1 MVSKAELAFGRLL
14 RAYNKKRNKWTRG
27 KDGNLRAIVGSWT
40 LDSAYGG
47 HKVAEIVNKGG
58 GERDL
63 FDNRRRKP
71 ADFVRWV
78 DVTIAAKR
86 QR

>member
-1 MVSKAELAFGRLL
+1 MATKVELAFKKLL
-14 RAYNKKRNKWTRG
+14 RAYNKKSNKWVKSRDG
-27 KDGNLRAIVGSWT
+27 KLNARVGSWT